1 MPELVDYILGIWKR
15 QEERGEEAVVALS
28 ALVGLGAAVG
38 GDKAERYGGALT
50 VRGVAWL
57 TSERSDDN

>member
-38 GDKAERYGGALT
+38 GDKAER
-50 VRGVAWL
+50 
-57 TSERSDDN
+57 